1 MDERPI
7 DAATFTKT
15 ETTVMPWRSAGA
27 PSAPSAPSVATWVWF
42 GFTYIPPAEL
52 EGWVSPMR

>member
-1 MDERPI
+1 MDEQRRGPAI
-7 DAATFTKT
+7 FINDESTAT
-15 ETTVMPWRSAGA
+15 
-27 PSAPSAPSVATWVWF
+27 PSATSCASCVATWFWY